1 MIKKILIAL
10 LILPAFVYAQKDDFI
25 TLPTGL
31 KYKMIKVAGQPK
43 AAVGNM
49 VKLFITYTTKNDSVI
64 FSSSMIGEPAEI
76 QLSAPKVHGDP
87 MEGFAMLGKGDSA
100 IFLILVDSLYKGG
113 QLPSFAKHG
122 DYLKLSV
129 GMISNLTMEEYQVYK
144 SNEAKMQ
151 VETDDKLIQ
160 DYIKTHNLDAQKT
173 SSGLY
178 YVITQKGTGPMPISG
193 RKVKV
198 NYTGKLLNG
207 NIFDSSLNPGRTPFE
222 FPLGQGKVIRGW
234 DEGVALLPV
243 GTKATLLIPS
253 ALGYGAHGMGAAIPA
268 NAVLVFE
275 IEVLGVDDK
284 PQLSNED
291 EIKNYIQT
299 HNLNAQRTAS
309 GLYYIVDQ
317 QGSGAK
323 PQAGKVVTVNYTGKL
338 MDGTIFDSSLNPG
351 REPFT
356 FTLGV
361 GQVIS
366 GWDEGIALFNVG
378 GKGTLIIPSNLGYGE
393 QGAGGSIPPNA
404 VLIFEIEVVAA
415 N

>member
-1 MIKKILIAL
+1 
-10 LILPAFVYAQKDDFI
+10 
-25 TLPTGL
+25 
-31 KYKMIKVAGQPK
+31 
-43 AAVGNM
+43 
-49 VKLFITYTTKNDSVI
+49 
-64 FSSSMIGEPAEI
+64 
-76 QLSAPKVHGDP
+76 
-87 MEGFAMLGKGDSA
+87 
-100 IFLILVDSLYKGG
+100 
-113 QLPSFAKHG
+113 
-122 DYLKLSV
+122 
-129 GMISNLTMEEYQVYK
+129 MISNLTMEEYQVCK
-144 SNEAKMQ
+144 ANDAKKQ
-151 VETDDKLIQ
+151 VEADDKLIQ
-160 DYIKTHNLDAQKT
+160 DYIKSHDLKAQKT
-173 SSGLY
+173 ADGLY
-178 YVITQKGTGPMPISG
+178 YVITQQGTGPMPMVG

-222 FPLGQGKVIRGW
+222 FPLGQNKVIHGW

-253 ALGYGAHGMGAAIPA
+253 ALGYGDHGMGASIPA
-268 NAVLVFE
+268 NAVLIFD

-284 PQLSNED
+284 PQVSNED
-291 EIKNYIQT
+291 EIKNYIKAN
-299 HNLNAQRTAS
+299 NLNAQRTAS

-338 MDGTIFDSSLNPG
+338 LDGTIFDSSLNPG